1 MRKLYTEKNQLKEG
15 KGHIDIFAVLGHDL
29 KSPLNAVEQYLEIL
43 RTRVLGESIDPYL
56 PIVEK
61 SIVRLHQM
69 RELITDVVDW
79 AKIEAP
85 DRERSLTELDITRAA
100 GALVDELR
108 KEAQA
113 RHIVIESEIEEALTM
128 RGVAWEIDL
137 ILRHLLTNAVKY
149 NKDGGRVAVSLKR
162 VDSRLAVSVTDTGIG
177 LTADEQARIFHE
189 FVRIKKRET
198 QDIRG
203 TGLGLAIVKQLAD
216 LYGGTVSI
224 KSEENKGSTFLVSLC
239 CGD

>member
-1 MRKLYTEKNQLKEG
+1 M
-15 KGHIDIFAVLGHDL
+15 
-29 KSPLNAVEQYLEIL
+29 VEQYLEIL
-43 RTRVLGESIDPYL
+43 HTRVLGENIDPYL

-61 SIVRLHQM
+61 SITRLHQM

-79 AKIEAP
+79 AKIQAP
-85 DRERSLTELDITRAA
+85 SQERLLMKLDISRAA
-100 GALVDELR
+100 NALVEEYR

-113 RHIVIESEIEEALTM
+113 RHIEIASEIEDALTM
-128 RGVAWEIDL
+128 KGVAWEIDL

-149 NKDGGRVAVSLKR
+149 NKDGGRVAVSLKKA
-162 VDSRLAVSVTDTGIG
+162 DSRLAVSVTDTGIG

-216 LYGGTVSI
+216 LYGGTVSV
-224 KSEENKGSTFLVSLC
+224 KSEENKGSTFSVSLC